1 MQTDLLLAFVLIFAL
16 DSLTP
21 GPAVALVMSRGASV
35 GLPRTMPLI
44 VGLVLGD
51 LFLFVL
57 ALAGLA
63 ALAAALG
70 PYFIVVKWLGV
81 FYLLFLAYRLWGA
94 SLTDA
99 STKSTT
105 AEGWRSFGLG
115 IVLPLANPKAV
126 GFYAALLPA
135 FMDVSELSFV
145 TALEFG
151 LAIVLIWGS
160 VLIGYSALADRGRRR
175 FTGSS
180 VQKWINRGSA
190 GALLGVAGTIA
201 LRE

>member
-1 MQTDLLLAFVLIFAL
+1 MQSDLLLAFVLIFAL
-16 DSLTP
+16 DSFTP

-35 GLPRTMPLI
+35 GLTRTMPLI
-44 VGLVLGD
+44 AGLVLGD
-51 LFLFVL
+51 LFLFGL

-70 PYFIVVKWLGV
+70 PYFVVVKWLGV
-81 FYLLFLAYRLWGA
+81 FYLLFLAYRLWNA
-94 SLTDA
+94 SPSEVA
-99 STKSTT
+99 INSTV
-105 AEGWRSFGLG
+105 ADGWRSFGLG

-135 FMDVSELSFV
+135 FMDVSKLTWI
-145 TALEFG
+145 TAFQFG

-160 VLIGYSALADRGRRR
+160 VLIGYTALADQGRKKYS
-175 FTGSS
+175 GSS
-180 VQKWINRGSA
+180 AQRWINRGSA
-190 GALLGVAGTIA
+190 GALVGVAGTIA

>member
-1 MQTDLLLAFVLIFAL
+1 MQTDLLLAFVLIFTL

-21 GPAVALVMSRGASV
+21 GPAVALVVSRGASV
-35 GLPRTMPLI
+35 GLPRTIPLI
-44 VGLVLGD
+44 MGLVLGD
-51 LFLFVL
+51 LLLFVL

-63 ALAAALG
+63 ALAATLG
-70 PYFIVVKWLGV
+70 PYFIVVKWVGV
-81 FYLLFLAYRLWGA
+81 FYLLFLAYRLWSA
-94 SLTDA
+94 SSANRATR
-99 STKSTT
+99 STT

-160 VLIGYSALADRGRRR
+160 VLIGYSALADFGRKRI
-175 FTGSS
+175 TGSS

>member
-21 GPAVALVMSRGASV
+21 GPAVALVMSRGSTV
-35 GLPRTMPLI
+35 GLSRTLPL
-44 VGLVLGD
+44 VAGLVLGD

-63 ALAAALG
+63 ALAASLG
-70 PYFIVVKWLGV
+70 PYFIVVKWVGV
-81 FYLLFLAYRLWGA
+81 VYLLFLAYRLWGA
-94 SLTDA
+94 PLTDTQTS
-99 STKSTT
+99 STS

-135 FMDVSELSFV
+135 FMDVSELSLLTV
-145 TALEFG
+145 LEFV

-160 VLIGYSALADRGRRR
+160 VLIGYAALADLGRKRLA
-175 FTGSS
+175 GSS
-180 VQKWINRGSA
+180 FQRWINRGSA

>member
-35 GLPRTMPLI
+35 GLSRTLPLI
-44 VGLVLGD
+44 AGLVLGD
-51 LFLFVL
+51 LVLFGL
-57 ALAGLA
+57 ALVGLA

-70 PYFIVVKWLGV
+70 PYFVIVKWIGV
-81 FYLLFLAYRLWGA
+81 FYLLVLAYRLWGA
-94 SLTDA
+94 DSVKVA
-99 STKSTT
+99 NNSTV

-135 FMDVSELSFV
+135 FMDVSALSV
-145 TALEFG
+145 ITALEFG

-160 VLIGYSALADRGRRR
+160 VLIGYSALADRGSKR
-175 FTGSS
+175 FAGSS
-180 VQKWINRGSA
+180 VRLWINRGSA
-190 GALLGVAGTIA
+190 GALVGVAGTIA

>member
-1 MQTDLLLAFVLIFAL
+1 MQSELLLAFVLIYAL

-35 GLPRTMPLI
+35 GLLRTLPLI

-70 PYFIVVKWLGV
+70 PYFVIVKWIGV
-81 FYLLFLAYRLWGA
+81 SYLLFLAYRLWGA
-94 SLTDA
+94 SVEDTA
-99 STKSTT
+99 TKSTI

-126 GFYAALLPA
+126 AFYAALLPA
-135 FMDVSELSFV
+135 FMNVTELSFL

-151 LAIVLIWGS
+151 LAIVFIWGS
-160 VLIGYSALADRGRRR
+160 VLIGYCALADRGRKK

-180 VQKWINRGSA
+180 VQRWINRGSA
-190 GALLGVAGTIA
+190 GALVGVAGAMA
-201 LRE
+201 LRD